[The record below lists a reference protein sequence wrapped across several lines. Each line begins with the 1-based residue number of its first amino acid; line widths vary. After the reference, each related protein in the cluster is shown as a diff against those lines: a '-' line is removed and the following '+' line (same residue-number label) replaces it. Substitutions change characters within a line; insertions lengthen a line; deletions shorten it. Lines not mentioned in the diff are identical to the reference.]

1 MRRFVRSE
9 GWLGAAVGVVASLI
23 IWLVHASVG
32 EAYIIICVLAIA
44 GLLVLFW
51 PERAQLWREM
61 RGRSSPRRSKR

>member
-23 IWLVHASVG
+23 AWLVHAASVG
-32 EAYIIICVLAIA
+32 EAYVIICVLAIA

-51 PERAQLWREM
+51 PERNQLWREM
-61 RGRSSPRRSKR
+61 RGPRRLKR

>member
-9 GWLGAAVGVVASLI
+9 AWLGAAVGVVASLI

-32 EAYIIICVLAIA
+32 EAYIIIFVLAIV
-44 GLLVLFW
+44 GLVILLW

-61 RGRSSPRRSKR
+61 RGRSLPRRPRW